1 MAKKKETTPKKEV
14 NLDRK
19 VWDVATTLAA
29 QGISFT
35 DYITQFTYL
44 LFLKM
49 DQESIDTLGLK
60 DEAAT
65 PEGYRW
71 ENLLNKQ
78 GPDLIKQYEDTLKTL
93 REQEGLIGTIFTKA
107 QNKIETPTYLEK
119 VIKMIDEPNWLLEDD
134 DVKGSIYEGILERNG
149 QDKRS
154 GAGQY
159 FTPRPLIDAMVSVVQ
174 PQITETVCDPA

>member
-19 VWDVATTLAA
+19 VWDVATILAA

-119 VIKMIDEPNWLLEDD
+119 VIKLIDETNWLLEDD
-134 DVKGSIYEGILERNG
+134 DVKGSI
-149 QDKRS
+149 
-154 GAGQY
+154 
-159 FTPRPLIDAMVSVVQ
+159 
-174 PQITETVCDPA
+174 

>member
-1 MAKKKETTPKKEV
+1 MAKKKETTPKKEI

-19 VWDVATTLAA
+19 VWDVATILAA

-60 DEAAT
+60 DKAAT

-78 GPDLIKQYEDTLKTL
+78 
-93 REQEGLIGTIFTKA
+93 
-107 QNKIETPTYLEK
+107 
-119 VIKMIDEPNWLLEDD
+119 
-134 DVKGSIYEGILERNG
+134 
-149 QDKRS
+149 
-154 GAGQY
+154 
-159 FTPRPLIDAMVSVVQ
+159 
-174 PQITETVCDPA
+174 